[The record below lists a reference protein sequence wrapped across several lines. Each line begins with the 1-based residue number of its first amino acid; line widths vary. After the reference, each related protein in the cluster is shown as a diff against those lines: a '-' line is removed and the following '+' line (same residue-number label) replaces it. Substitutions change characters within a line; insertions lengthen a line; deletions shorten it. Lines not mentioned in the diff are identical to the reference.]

1 MLAHEL
7 SGELQEE
14 MWIDRS
20 RATRHSAAGD
30 LVLKAKFVRSARA
43 E

>member
-7 SGELQEE
+7 SGELWEE
-14 MWIDRS
+14 MWFVCS
-20 RATRHSAAGD
+20 RGTRHSAAGD
-30 LVLKAKFVRSARA
+30 LVLKTKFVRSAQT

>member
-20 RATRHSAAGD
+20 RVARHSAAGD
-30 LVLKAKFVRSARA
+30 LVLKAKFVRSAQA